1 VARPLLRTWTSLV
14 SALLAFGLAQA
25 SNDIFIV
32 PVDGKTVGIP
42 LRVTDRAE
50 YDNQPQFLPDGRSLV
65 YTSMRG
71 GATDI
76 FRYDLESGEAVA
88 VVSTPQSEYSPTP
101 VPGDDAISV
110 VRDYGDLKQQLWSFP
125 LDGGE
130 ARLLLPDVSP
140 VGYHAWVSDE
150 QVILFVLGEPHTLQL
165 ATIGP
170 GPGKIVGDSPGRAL
184 ARIPGRSE
192 MSFVDK
198 TGEQWWLTAI
208 DPKTGTTRHLIAM
221 HQEREDCAWSPDGSV
236 WMGDGGEL
244 YRWHPDSEDGW
255 ELAADLGE
263 HGIEGITRLAFSPD
277 GTKLA
282 VVGARP

>member
-32 PVDGKTVGIP
+32 PVDGKTVGTP

-50 YDNQPQFLPDGRSLV
+50 YDNQPQFLPDGRSLI

-71 GATDI
+71 EATDI

-101 VPGDDAISV
+101 VPGRDAISV

-125 LDGGE
+125 LDGSEG
-130 ARLLLPDVSP
+130 RLLLPDVNP
-140 VGYHAWVSDE
+140 VGYHAWVSDD

-170 GPGKIVGDSPGRAL
+170 GAGKVVGDSPGRAL

-208 DPKTGTTRHLIAM
+208 DPKTGTTRRLIAM

-236 WMGDGGEL
+236 WMGDGSEL